1 MNKKNKSLF
10 RSYNPTFDDRKKL
23 KHIYYSEPK
32 TDEKS
37 NIKKRFANM
46 IIEEKKFLTAEI
58 ETEETLYLTDGG
70 RQKITAILYDING
83 ENRMSSLYISRIN
96 NSNNKL
102 YGNGAKQISL
112 SCDSI
117 KVLYNF
123 LSKVC
128 SLKSQQI
135 EGKIDVPLDDNKRLS
150 SNSLQ
155 VINKNQNNTF
165 PPKQHSKEDL
175 YEYLKQFNKD
185 ELLDLLAE
193 KENLTLENFISFGLN
208 KKKFNPSD
216 LQLIV
221 ELKNK
226 ENAIKEFKSRL
237 NNEKLNEDK
246 GDDNWQNW
254 FCENKW
260 FFGSDYVKILT
271 RRTLDENSKTDFL
284 ASSYGNF
291 LDIIEIKSPSLD
303 DGRLFNEDIKEKEG
317 AKWKYYHP
325 TNHLTKAIFQCLRYI
340 NEVEKKVA
348 DPEKNKKFE
357 TCEIVKPRCTLIFG
371 RSNNFNNDQHKTLR
385 IMNSHYNNFSIIT
398 YDQLLERAEKMIKI
412 INNKKEEAQ

>member
-1 MNKKNKSLF
+1 
-10 RSYNPTFDDRKKL
+10 
-23 KHIYYSEPK
+23 
-32 TDEKS
+32 
-37 NIKKRFANM
+37 M
-46 IIEEKKFLTAEI
+46 IIEEKKFLTAESV
-58 ETEETLYLTDGG
+58 TEEALHLTDGG

-102 YGNGAKQISL
+102 YANGAKQISL

-135 EGKIDVPLDDNKRLS
+135 EGKIDVPLDDNKILS

-165 PPKQHSKEDL
+165 LPKQYSKEDF

-226 ENAIKEFKSRL
+226 ENAIKEFKNRL

-291 LDIIEIKSPSLD
+291 LDIIEIKSPLLD
-303 DGRLFNEDIKEKEG
+303 SGKLFNEDIKEKEG

-412 INNKKEEAQ
+412 INNKKRRSPII

>member
-1 MNKKNKSLF
+1 
-10 RSYNPTFDDRKKL
+10 
-23 KHIYYSEPK
+23 
-32 TDEKS
+32 
-37 NIKKRFANM
+37 
-46 IIEEKKFLTAEI
+46 
-58 ETEETLYLTDGG
+58 
-70 RQKITAILYDING
+70 
-83 ENRMSSLYISRIN
+83 MSSLYISRIN

-102 YGNGAKQISL
+102 YGNGTKQISL

-165 PPKQHSKEDL
+165 LPKQYSKEDL

-291 LDIIEIKSPSLD
+291 LDIIEIKSPLLD
-303 DGRLFNEDIKEKEG
+303 SGKLFNEDINEKEG

-325 TNHLTKAIFQCLRYI
+325 TNHLTKAISQCLRYI